1 MARDEVHFP
10 HTLFLHAAGQPRQEA
25 WQPRADI
32 YCVPG
37 GWLVKL
43 ELAGVRPKDVRLT
56 VRGSTLLVQGTR
68 RDEFL
73 HEVLGCHC
81 HRMEI
86 TYSRFERLLELS
98 GISETARIEAAYR
111 EGMLLVRIVTEGT
124 P

>member
-1 MARDEVHFP
+1 MARDEVRFP
-10 HTLFLHAAGQPRQEA
+10 HTLFLPAAGQPGQEA

-32 YCVPG
+32 YRVQG
-37 GWLVKL
+37 GWLIKF
-43 ELAGVRPKDVRLT
+43 ELAGVRPEDVRFT

-73 HEVLGCHC
+73 HEILGC

-86 TYSRFERLLELS
+86 AYSRFERSLELS
-98 GISETARIEAAYR
+98 GVSETARIEAAHR
-111 EGMLLVRIVTEGT
+111 EGMLLVRIVTEGA